1 VRGSRIVPLPSGGVN
16 QDQERAP
23 RFLRGLGMPK
33 SHPVANQSLAGTR
46 SRRLGRWFLRTE
58 HIVERVG
65 KVGSLT
71 VSLEFSCGA
80 EA

>member
-1 VRGSRIVPLPSGGVN
+1 MRGSRIVPLPWGGVK
-16 QDQERAP
+16 QEQERGP
-23 RFLRGLGMPK
+23 LCVCGLGMPE
-33 SHPVANQSLAGTR
+33 SHRSQTRVSQSR
-46 SRRLGRWFLRTE
+46 SRRFGRWFLRTE
-58 HIVERVG
+58 HIVEHVG